1 MGRPVR
7 DKGRKKG
14 KKKNWDGR
22 KTSCGD
28 IETWARG
35 VTKGALCS
43 HDPIRKVVH
52 EFDDKDR
59 TRPMLLPSSHTPAV
73 PALDTHLT

>member
-1 MGRPVR
+1 MSRNEQQALKDGQASEGQRE
-7 DKGRKKG
+7 KKG
-14 KKKNWDGR
+14 KKKKNWDGR

-28 IETWARG
+28 IETWARA

-52 EFDDKDR
+52 EFADTYR
-59 TRPMLLPSSHTPAV
+59 TRT
-73 PALDTHLT
+73 